1 MVRGAKRRILAVVVE
16 ANDSH
21 DSVNLGPWAGGS
33 REELVA
39 HLCAGGAF
47 AMMRQRPFDVL
58 ANPED
63 APRAIYVSGFDS
75 SPLAVSTAVA
85 MEGRMDDLQRGLD
98 ALATLAGE
106 GGVHVGVRRGDNA
119 LSGLKGV
126 RTTSFD
132 GPHPAGNVG
141 VQIHHTAPINKGEVL
156 WTMGLQDVANL
167 GAYLSTGTYTS
178 ASVWWPL
185 RAVGNAQPCRHHRL
199 AGAQLSGL
207 GFRDERGQPR
217 DRWKCLDRNKDPHG
231 GRPWRHRQQVCA
243 LPEGHDPLFLLT
255 TGWLSPGLDKF
266 SMSRAY
272 PTWLMPKGKRWKLN
286 TNNNG
291 EERAFVVTGQYERV
305 FPFDIYPVHLIKSI
319 MVGDIDR
326 MEKLG
331 IYEVAPEDFALCEY
345 VCTSKLA
352 VQVIVRKG
360 LDMLRKQNSVK
371 RQRSTFI
378 MKALHKLIEERVKPN
393 FTGEG
398 KLSRFWVVFDSLE
411 TFAFTPGH
419 TTKKGV
425 HIRDGIDLKR
435 TMFLVIVAMVPACC
449 SAPGTSVSNTT
460 SAWDITTAESD
471 LLDKLI
477 VGAIKVIPLIVVSY
491 ASAWASSSSSRA

>member
-1 MVRGAKRRILAVVVE
+1 MPQSSEEILCILRLATVDKSRTFLTRSFALWTLPLRRENLTDMSNTVRIKQGADIRLVGEPSLECAEAPQTKLYAVQPTDFPGLTPKLAVKEGAEVQAGQPLFYDKAFTAVQFVSPVSGVVKEVVRGAKRRILAVVVE
-16 ANDSH
+16 ANDSQ

-85 MEGRMDDLQRGLD
+85 TEGRMDVLQRGLD
-98 ALATLAGE
+98 ALAILAGE
-106 GGVHVGVRRGDNA
+106 GGVHVGVRRGDDA

-167 GAYLSTGTYTS
+167 GAFLATGTYTPS
-178 ASVWWPL
+178 RVVALAGSEMHNP
-185 RAVGNAQPCRHHRL
+185 RHIRTL

-207 GFRDERGQPR
+207 GFQVNEGSRVISGSVLTGTKTPMEGF
-217 DRWKCLDRNKDPHG
+217 LG
-231 GRPWRHRQQVCA
+231 GTATQICA
-243 LPEGHDPLFLLT
+243 LPEGHDPKFLLT

-266 SMSRAY
+266 SLSRAY
-272 PTWLMPKGKRWKLN
+272 PTWLMPKTKRWKLD
-286 TNNNG
+286 TNQNG
-291 EERAFVVTGQYERV
+291 EDRAFVVTGQYERV

-319 MVGDIDR
+319 MVNDIDA
-326 MEKLG
+326 MERLG

-345 VCTSKLA
+345 VCTSKIP
-352 VQVIVRKG
+352 VQSVIREG
-360 LDMLRKQNSVK
+360 LDMLK
-371 RQRSTFI
+371 TE
-378 MKALHKLIEERVKPN
+378 L
-393 FTGEG
+393 G
-398 KLSRFWVVFDSLE
+398 
-411 TFAFTPGH
+411 
-419 TTKKGV
+419 
-425 HIRDGIDLKR
+425 
-435 TMFLVIVAMVPACC
+435 
-449 SAPGTSVSNTT
+449 
-460 SAWDITTAESD
+460 
-471 LLDKLI
+471 
-477 VGAIKVIPLIVVSY
+477 
-491 ASAWASSSSSRA
+491 